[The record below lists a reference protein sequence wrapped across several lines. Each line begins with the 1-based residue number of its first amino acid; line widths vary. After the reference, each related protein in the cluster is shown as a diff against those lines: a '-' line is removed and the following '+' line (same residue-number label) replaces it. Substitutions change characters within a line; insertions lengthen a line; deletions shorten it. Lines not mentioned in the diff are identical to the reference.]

1 MQIVA
6 GALIALLG
14 LALTLFGPRFS
25 ATVGSRAGRRF
36 QSSNTL
42 AFRLLGPVLVVLG
55 LLYAAGLLG

>member
-1 MQIVA
+1 MRIVA

-14 LALTLFGPRFS
+14 LALALFGPGSS
-25 ATVGSRAGRRF
+25 AAAGSRAGRRF
-36 QSSNTL
+36 QSSDTP

>member
-25 ATVGSRAGRRF
+25 AAVGSRAGRRF